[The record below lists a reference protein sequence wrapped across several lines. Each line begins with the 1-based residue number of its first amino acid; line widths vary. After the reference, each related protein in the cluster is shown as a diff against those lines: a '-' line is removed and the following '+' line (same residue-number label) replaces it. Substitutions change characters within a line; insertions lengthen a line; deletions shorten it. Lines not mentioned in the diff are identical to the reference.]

1 MSTACTSRL
10 LYADFYLSSWS
21 LLLVPAQFRQLT
33 FQHQRQMYSLLFDC
47 VWATLKTFC
56 LEDKKL
62 GGLPGAVTVLHTHS
76 RELNF
81 HPHLH
86 VVMPA
91 GTIHKKTRLWR
102 EKKGNYLF
110 NHKALATVFRAK
122 FLDAINHQGL
132 KLPSSYPSKWVVDCR
147 HVGQGNKALVYLGQ
161 YLYRGVI
168 AEKNILSSQ
177 GGQVTFRYQNSK
189 TKRFVT
195 RTLPAVNFLWLV
207 LQHILPR
214 GFRRTRNFGFLHPN
228 SKTLIKI
235 LQWVFRLN
243 PARWLA
249 KIVQRKK
256 MLCSC
261 CGGLMDIVK
270 TQLPNQ
276 PMVPT

>member
-1 MSTACTSRL
+1 
-10 LYADFYLSSWS
+10 
-21 LLLVPAQFRQLT
+21 
-33 FQHQRQMYSLLFDC
+33 
-47 VWATLKTFC
+47 
-56 LEDKKL
+56 
-62 GGLPGAVTVLHTHS
+62 
-76 RELNF
+76 
-81 HPHLH
+81 
-86 VVMPA
+86 
-91 GTIHKKTRLWR
+91 
-102 EKKGNYLF
+102 
-110 NHKALATVFRAK
+110 
-122 FLDAINHQGL
+122 
-132 KLPSSYPSKWVVDCR
+132 
-147 HVGQGNKALVYLGQ
+147 VYLGR

-168 AEKNILSSQ
+168 QEKNILSTKN
-177 GGQVTFRYQNSK
+177 GQVTFRYQNSK

-195 RTLPAVNFLWLV
+195 KTLPAVNFLWLV

-214 GFRRTRNFGFLHPN
+214 GFQRTRNYGFLHPN